1 MALKHIRP
9 QIITNKQTSYQGP
22 EDQGNLV
29 QEIGK
34 SVEVQE
40 IQGGSGGPGRSV
52 KSREVQRAFGRQV
65 NFEMELLSGV
75 VKGDPVHCSGVPGDL
90 DGTYSD
96 EICPFSISSSSGFS
110 THL

>member
-1 MALKHIRP
+1 MEIQEGR
-9 QIITNKQTSYQGP
+9 

-40 IQGGSGGPGRSV
+40 IQGSSGGPGRSV
-52 KSREVQRAFGRQV
+52 KSREVQEAFGGQV

-75 VKGDPVHCSGVPGDL
+75 VKADPVVSLGICMELTQMRFVHFQYQVHQVSPHFSDL
-90 DGTYSD
+90 
-96 EICPFSISSSSGFS
+96 
-110 THL
+110 HLKFFPPLL